1 MKSLSKLAFG
11 ISLFGGLVFSSP
23 PQVDSGTNLPPRVE
37 LFLKGFERGLSL
49 SLGEGSLSIHQKV
62 VERCYSLLK
71 GVIYNGTLGAVK
83 ISQLKISNLIDYPHW
98 VKAEGIREI
107 LPRSEGKIKEITY
120 IADKGSL
127 IITFEGIENR
137 KKTNNRIGYII
148 PKLQISASYG
158 ENYGFAT
165 LKGFVKI
172 PSLDSSYHYLSLES
186 VGYADLTHKRGKVFL
201 DGYFEGG
208 GELKLTLL
216 VENLTPQAVDEIRQI
231 IDGATLGQRVNFDR
245 DAAIFSVIPKRLVLR
260 VELEELTKK
269 LLTEDR
275 EAIEELKALSQLNG
289 TMGTLARSLLD
300 IAEGKAQGLK
310 VEIDNKN
317 NFNIQQITAV
327 FLLLSFAKTDKEA
340 EEVIDRYFD
349 IKISTF

>member
-1 MKSLSKLAFG
+1 MKNLSKVVLG
-11 ISLFGGLVFSSP
+11 VSLLSGVVFSSP
-23 PQVDSGTNLPPRVE
+23 TQVDNQTTLPPRVE
-37 LFLKGFERGLSL
+37 LFLKGFEKGLSL
-49 SLGEGSLSIHQKV
+49 SLGEGSLSIRQKV

-71 GVIYNGTLGAVK
+71 GVIYNGTYGIAR
-83 ISQLKISNLIDYPHW
+83 ISQLRISNLIDYPHW

-107 LPRSEGKIKEITY
+107 LPRGEGEIKEITY
-120 IADKGSL
+120 IADKDSL

-137 KKTNNRIGYII
+137 KSPKEVGYII
-148 PKLQISASYG
+148 PKLQIAASYG

-172 PSLDSSYHYLSLES
+172 PSLDSLYHYLSLES
-186 VGYADLTHKRGKVFL
+186 VGYADLNTKRGKVFI

-208 GELKLTLL
+208 GELKLTLF
-216 VENLTPQAVDEIRQI
+216 VENLTPQAMDEIRQI

-269 LLTEDR
+269 FLTEDR

-317 NFNIQQITAV
+317 DFNIQQITAV

>member
-1 MKSLSKLAFG
+1 MKFLSKLAFG
-11 ISLFGGLVFSSP
+11 VSLFGGLVFSSP

-49 SLGEGSLSIHQKV
+49 SLGEGNLSIRQKV

-83 ISQLKISNLIDYPHW
+83 ISRLKISNLIDYPHW
-98 VKAEGIREI
+98 VEAEDIREI
-107 LPRSEGKIKEITY
+107 RPRGEGEIREITY
-120 IADKGSL
+120 IADKDSL

-137 KKTNNRIGYII
+137 KSPKEVGYII

-165 LKGFVKI
+165 LKGFIKI

-216 VENLTPQAVDEIRQI
+216 VENLTPQAVDEIRRA
-231 IDGATLGQRVNFDR
+231 IDRATLGERFNLDKNS
-245 DAAIFSVIPKRLVLR
+245 AIFSVVPKKLVLR
-260 VELEELTKK
+260 LELEEPAKK
-269 LLTEDR
+269 FFFGDR
-275 EAIEELKALSQLNG
+275 ELIGDLKTLSQLNG

-317 NFNIQQITAV
+317 GFNIHQLTAV
-327 FLLLSFAKTDKEA
+327 FLLLSMAKTDREL
-340 EEVIDRYFD
+340 EEIVDRFFD